1 MHEEHLEKSNTGLI
15 LPEVIVLILIALL
28 FSKCHYTGAN
38 AEPTEGH
45 SKEHTEAA
53 IEAPTGSVDSL
64 GNFIY
69 DEGEMVAIA
78 LPTDTL
84 NVGKFST
91 EYKLYTFLADST
103 ATIDTTNGNWFDF
116 TNVRFKTGSSVMT
129 DSSVNQLKNLVSII
143 KAFPNS
149 KFKIGGYTDN
159 TGDSTANVALS
170 QKRADA
176 VSSSIKTLGVSGA
189 QITGAEGYG
198 PLHPV
203 GDNTTTEGKAMNRR
217 VSVNVKAK

>member
-38 AEPTEGH
+38 AEMKEGNP
-45 SKEHTEAA
+45 EHTEAA
-53 IEAPTGSVDSL
+53 LEAPTGSVDSL

-69 DEGEMVAIA
+69 DEGEMIAIE

-103 ATIDTTNGNWFDF
+103 ATLDTTNGNWFDF

-159 TGDSTANVALS
+159 TGDSTTNVALS

-176 VSSSIKTLGVSGA
+176 VSASIKTLGVA
-189 QITGAEGYG
+189 NTQLTGSEGYG